1 MEETKV
7 IKTEEIKVIKAE
19 ELNDINAETLMRL
32 DLLNKQ
38 LAELLQMQRKIALGC
53 EYINASEL
61 AELLGEKMSTIYARV
76 HNRKIP
82 FYKPGG
88 KILLFKLDEIRE
100 WINAGRR
107 ATMEELRESI

>member
-7 IKTEEIKVIKAE
+7 IKTDEIKIIKAE
-19 ELNDINAETLMRL
+19 ETNDINAETLMRL

-38 LAELLQMQRKIALGC
+38 LAELLQVQRRVVMGYD
-53 EYINASEL
+53 YISASEL

-76 HNRKIP
+76 HNRVIP

-100 WINAGRR
+100 WIQSGRH

>member
-1 MEETKV
+1 MD
-7 IKTEEIKVIKAE
+7 EIK
-19 ELNDINAETLMRL
+19 DINAETLMRL

-38 LAELLQMQRKIALGC
+38 VTELLQVQRKVALGC
-53 EYINASEL
+53 DYISASEL
-61 AELLGEKMSTIYARV
+61 ADLLGEKMSTIYARV

-100 WINAGRR
+100 WIQSGRH
-107 ATMEELRESI
+107 ATMDELRESI